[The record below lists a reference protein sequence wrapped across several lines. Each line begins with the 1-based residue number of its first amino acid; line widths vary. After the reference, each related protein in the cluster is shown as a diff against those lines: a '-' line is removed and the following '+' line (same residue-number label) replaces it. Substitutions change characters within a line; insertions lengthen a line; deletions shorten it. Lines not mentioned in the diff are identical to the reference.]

1 MCRHTG
7 NQGLASYATRV
18 LAVEGGTAVLE
29 INGQTVRLPWLNA
42 RPGKNVRLRVD
53 TGIA

>member
-7 NQGLASYATRV
+7 NQGLASYAARV
-18 LAVEGGTAVLE
+18 LAVENGTAVLE
-29 INGQTVRLPWLNA
+29 INGQTVRLPGLNA
-42 RPGKNVRLRVD
+42 HLGQNVRLRVD